1 MRSRYEIVFVSALC
15 LLGAARVV
23 LFSAAFPFFNNVDE
37 QVHLDLV
44 VKYAL
49 GRTPRSFEPM
59 APEAAALVANYGS
72 PEFLL
77 TPQRARENGFVEPLW
92 KHPELEQTIADL
104 AEQFQSHPNF
114 ESSQPPLYY
123 ILAGFWF
130 DLGQAVGLLGE
141 QLLYWVRFFN
151 ALLIAALVWLA
162 FLAARG
168 TSNDPNLYLSVP
180 LLVAFSPQDAFYS
193 IENDNLSPVIGGAA
207 FLLLLLWLSDK
218 RIPFLVSALT
228 GLTVAAAYLTKLANL
243 PFVGL
248 VLAVILLNPVFKRR
262 RIAPALICLLTALL
276 PIFLWMWWCKN
287 QFGDLTGT
295 SGKVASL
302 TWTHKPIRQWW
313 SHPIFTAGGTWIFLS
328 ELLAR
333 FWRGEFTWH
342 GQVLAW
348 RPADAFYA
356 VSSLVFPMLALTDLR
371 GSALGPAWQKR
382 ALLLC
387 AVLFLASIVFLGLL
401 SIQFDFGRCPYPSQN
416 FPYFTSGRLMMVAF
430 VPFGILYVHGIA
442 RALHWLRAPVSPFIV
457 VGIIVLF
464 VTGTEIV
471 LSREVFGSVYN
482 WFHS

>member
-1 MRSRYEIVFVSALC
+1 MRSRYQMLFVSALC
-15 LLGAARVV
+15 LLGAARVL
-23 LFSAAFPFFNNVDE
+23 LFSAALPFFNNVDE

-49 GRTPRSFEPM
+49 GRIPRSFEPM

-72 PEFLL
+72 PEFFL
-77 TPQRARENGFVEPLW
+77 TPERARENGFVDPFW
-92 KHPELEQTIADL
+92 KHPELEQAIADL
-104 AEQFQSHPNF
+104 ADEFQSHPNF

-123 ILAGFWF
+123 MLAGFWF

-141 QLLYWVRFFN
+141 RLLYWVRFFN
-151 ALLIAALVWLA
+151 ALLIAALVWIA
-162 FLAARG
+162 FLAAQEC
-168 TSNDPNLYLSVP
+168 SNDPNLYLSVP
-180 LLVAFSPQDAFYS
+180 LLVAFIPQDAFYS
-193 IENDNLSPVIGGAA
+193 IGNDNLSAVVGGAG
-207 FLLLLLWLSDK
+207 FLLLSLWLSDK

-228 GLTVAAAYLTKLANL
+228 GLSVAAAYLTKLANL
-243 PFVGL
+243 PFVGV

-276 PIFLWMWWCKN
+276 PILLWMWWCQN

-295 SGKVASL
+295 SGKLASL
-302 TWTHKPIRQWW
+302 TWTRKPIGQWW
-313 SHPIFTAGGTWIFLS
+313 SHPIFTARGTWIFLS
-328 ELLAR
+328 ALLAR

-348 RPADAFYA
+348 RPADCFYA
-356 VSSLVFPMLALTDLR
+356 VSSLVFPILALTELSGRALAHALR
-371 GSALGPAWQKR
+371 KR

-401 SIQFDFGRCPYPSQN
+401 SIQFDFGRCPYPSQD
-416 FPYFTSGRLMMVAF
+416 FPYFTSGRLMMAAF
-430 VPFGILYVHGIA
+430 VPFAILYVHGIA
-442 RALHWLRAPVSPFIV
+442 CALRRLRAPVSPFIV
-457 VGIIVLF
+457 VGIFVLF

-471 LSREVFGSVYN
+471 LSRDVFTSVYN